1 MQAAR
6 LMTLHAAWK
15 MDTEGVLAA
24 RQDIAMIKYFGAQVL
39 HDVIDRALQAH
50 GSLGYSTDL
59 PLEAMYRFARA
70 ARIYDGPD
78 EVHRASVARQVLRGY
93 EAPADGVPTEH
104 VPTRREAARR
114 QFAELLETVTAN
126 D

>member
-1 MQAAR
+1 
-6 LMTLHAAWK
+6 MTLHAAWV
-15 MDTEGVLAA
+15 MDTQGAAAA
-24 RQDIAMIKYFGAQVL
+24 RQEISLIKFFGAQVL

-59 PLEAMYRFARA
+59 PLEAMYRFARG
-70 ARIYDGPD
+70 ARFYDGPD
-78 EVHRASVARQVLRGY
+78 EVHRASVARQILRGY

-104 VPTRREAARR
+104 VPRRREAAQRK
-114 QFAELLETVTAN
+114 FAELLETVTQN